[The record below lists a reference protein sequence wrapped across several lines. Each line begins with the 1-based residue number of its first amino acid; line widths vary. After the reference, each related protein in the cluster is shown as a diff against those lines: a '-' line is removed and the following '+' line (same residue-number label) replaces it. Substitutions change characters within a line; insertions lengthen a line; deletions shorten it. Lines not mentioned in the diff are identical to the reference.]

1 MAIFITGSPAD
12 YARQILGSD
21 ATINSAS
28 QIGNGEQVRIFD
40 DAADAVS
47 QGVAP
52 QNSGLIISTGNA
64 TNFTDNDS
72 TNDQMSDSI
81 GSAGDTQLETTV
93 GASGSGDAAGLVI
106 NFTANAS
113 GSFTVPLTFM
123 TEEYP
128 EYFNSGY
135 GDAAAVYLDG
145 VQVPISDQ
153 AGGYFNI
160 DSTENG
166 PFLNNGDTD
175 APLNYDTTD
184 FNAIKTGI
192 ATLNVV
198 AGQTYELKIVI
209 ADFGDTQ
216 YNSALMIG
224 ADALFCF
231 VRGTLIDTA
240 DGPRPVESLKL
251 GDLVK
256 TKDNGMKP
264 VEWLGMTHVDANRL
278 TEQPKLCPGRICSGT
293 LGKAA
298 NGVLLPTRDLIVSPQ
313 HRVLVRSKIANR
325 MADTSEV
332 LVPAIRLTDLP
343 GIEQFSPEEGVDY
356 FHILFDR
363 HEIVYS
369 EGAQTESLYT
379 GPEVLK
385 TMSPEAREE
394 INALFPE
401 LCRPDTLA
409 QPARPLFVAKKARR
423 LVARHLRNQQ
433 PIYDEITL

>member
-1 MAIFITGSPAD
+1 MATFTSGTATE
-12 YARQILGSD
+12 YAQQILGSG
-21 ATINSAS
+21 ATINSVT
-28 QIGNGEQVRIFD
+28 QIGNGAQIRIFD

-64 TNFTDNDS
+64 YNFNDGDS
-72 TNDQMSDSI
+72 TNDHLSDSLD
-81 GSAGDTQLETTV
+81 SSGDAQLETTV
-93 GASGSGDAAGLVI
+93 GSGGSADAAGLVI

-113 GSFTVPLTFM
+113 GSFTVPFTFM

-128 EYFNSGY
+128 QYFNSGFS
-135 GDAAAVYLDG
+135 DAAAVYLDG
-145 VQVPISDQ
+145 VLVPISDQ
-153 AGGYFNI
+153 TGGYFNI

-166 PFLNNGDTD
+166 AYLSNGDTD
-175 APLNYDTTD
+175 DTLSYDSTD
-184 FNAIKTGI
+184 FNAIKTGV

-198 AGQTYELKIVI
+198 EGQTYELKIVI
-209 ADFGDTQ
+209 ADFGDSN

-224 ADALFCF
+224 SDALFCF
-231 VRGTLIDTA
+231 ARGTLIETA
-240 DGPRPVESLKL
+240 DGPRPVESLKP

-256 TKDNGMKP
+256 TRDNGLKP
-264 VEWLGMTHVDANRL
+264 VEWLGMTHVDAHRL
-278 TEQPKLCPGRICSGT
+278 ADQPKLCPVRICAGA
-293 LGKAA
+293 LGQSAD
-298 NGVLLPTRDLIVSPQ
+298 GESLPTRDLIVSPQ

-325 MADTSEV
+325 MADTPEV

-343 GIEQFSPEEGVDY
+343 GIEQYSPEQGVDY

-385 TMSPEAREE
+385 SLSSEAREE
-394 INALFPE
+394 ISALFPE
-401 LCRPDTLA
+401 LCDPENLA
-409 QPARPLFVAKKARR
+409 QPARPLFVAKKARK
-423 LVARHLRNQQ
+423 LVARHLHNKQ
-433 PIYDEITL
+433 PIYGDITL